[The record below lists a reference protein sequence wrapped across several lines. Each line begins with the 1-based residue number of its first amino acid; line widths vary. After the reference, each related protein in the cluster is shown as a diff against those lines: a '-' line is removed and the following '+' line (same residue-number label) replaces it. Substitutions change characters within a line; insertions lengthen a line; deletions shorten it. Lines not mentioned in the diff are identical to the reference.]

1 MPQMIEI
8 DPNPF
13 STSKLERRDE
23 IAVTSYYDECSDH
36 VADLL
41 GA

>member
-1 MPQMIEI
+1 MIEI